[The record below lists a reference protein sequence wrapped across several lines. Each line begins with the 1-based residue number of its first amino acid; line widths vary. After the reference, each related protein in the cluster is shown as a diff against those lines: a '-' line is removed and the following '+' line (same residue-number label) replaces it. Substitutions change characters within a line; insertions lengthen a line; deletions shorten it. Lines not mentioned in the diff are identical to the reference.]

1 MTGAHATHR
10 AGGRGE
16 AHLASRPHRGSPPA
30 GRTPGRVCALRTR
43 LLGAGEHTPSPPA
56 RGGPG
61 VQNGG
66 RGRERPG
73 RPAPPGQAGHR
84 LEVATRPF
92 CPCSGGTA
100 PESVWGGPSPSGTL
114 SRSPRRDGPEPG
126 GSGVLPGHRK
136 EEAHA
141 RGCGSSHSVRVP
153 SGARSELLSGR
164 GGTVIPNLGK
174 EARPGEAQWWGRPH
188 SCTGLHPG
196 PDPCRRRVHS

>member
-16 AHLASRPHRGSPPA
+16 AHLASGPHRGSPPA
-30 GRTPGRVCALRTR
+30 GRTLGRVCALRTR

-61 VQNGG
+61 VRGGG

-114 SRSPRRDGPEPG
+114 SRSPRKDGPELG

-164 GGTVIPNLGK
+164 GGGTVIPNLGK
-174 EARPGEAQWWGRPH
+174 EARPGEARWWGRPH

-196 PDPCRRRVHS
+196 PDPCR